1 VHRTG
6 IRVLAKRP
14 AKPGLPALMIEIPK
28 RALIFDKDYLNK
40 ITDVFVQTIEQNL
53 KQKARSDKANDE

>member
-1 VHRTG
+1 V
-6 IRVLAKRP
+6 
-14 AKPGLPALMIEIPK
+14 PALMIEIPK